1 MDETQIKYFTPKEAN
16 KTLPLV
22 KQIVRDILINASKI
36 KYFVESFG
44 KEAEENPEVLSLA
57 QDIEGYMKELE
68 EIGCSY
74 KDWSFELGLV
84 DFPSIIDGKE
94 VLLCWRSDEESVKF
108 YHGLFEGFAGR
119 KPIPEA
125 YL

>member
-1 MDETQIKYFTPKEAN
+1 MEETQIKYFTPKEAN

-22 KQIVRDILINASKI
+22 KQIVRDILINALKI
-36 KYFVESFG
+36 KFFVESMG
-44 KEAEENPEVLSLA
+44 KAAEENPEVLSLA
-57 QDIEGYMKELE
+57 EEINGYMKELE

-94 VLLCWRSDEESVKF
+94 VLLCWRSDEESVKY
-108 YHGLFEGFAGR
+108 YHGLLEGFAGR
-119 KPIPEA
+119 KPIPDD

>member
-1 MDETQIKYFTPKEAN
+1 
-16 KTLPLV
+16 
-22 KQIVRDILINASKI
+22 
-36 KYFVESFG
+36 
-44 KEAEENPEVLSLA
+44 
-57 QDIEGYMKELE
+57 MKELE

-94 VLLCWRSDEESVKF
+94 VLLCWRSDEESVKY
-108 YHGLFEGFAGR
+108 YHGLLEGFAGR
-119 KPIPEA
+119 KPIPDD

>member
-1 MDETQIKYFTPKEAN
+1 MEETQIKYFTPKEAN

-36 KYFVESFG
+36 KFFVESMG
-44 KEAEENPEVLSLA
+44 KAAEENPEVLSLA
-57 QDIEGYMKELE
+57 EEINGYMKELE

-94 VLLCWRSDEESVKF
+94 VLLCWRSDEKSVKY
-108 YHGLFEGFAGR
+108 YHGLLEGFAGR
-119 KPIPEA
+119 KPIPDD

>member
-1 MDETQIKYFTPKEAN
+1 MEETQIKYFTPKEAN

-36 KYFVESFG
+36 KFFVESMG
-44 KEAEENPEVLSLA
+44 KAAEENPDVLSLA
-57 QDIEGYMKELE
+57 EEINGYMKELE

-94 VLLCWRSDEESVKF
+94 VLLCWRSDEESVKY
-108 YHGLFEGFAGR
+108 YHGLLEGFAGR
-119 KPIPEA
+119 KPIPDD

>member
-1 MDETQIKYFTPKEAN
+1 MEETQIKYFTPKEAN

-36 KYFVESFG
+36 KFFVESMG
-44 KEAEENPEVLSLA
+44 KAAEENPEVLSLA
-57 QDIEGYMKELE
+57 EEINGYMKELE

-94 VLLCWRSDEESVKF
+94 VLLCWRSDEESVKY
-108 YHGLFEGFAGR
+108 YHGLLEGFAGR
-119 KPIPEA
+119 KPIPDD